1 MRALLCKT
9 LGGGPADMVVEEV
22 EEPEPHAGEIII
34 RVKAVG
40 LNFFDTLIIAGKY
53 QYRPAPPFS
62 PGAEVSGMVT
72 GIGNGVAGFAVGDRV
87 MAFTGWG
94 GAREQV
100 AVKATRVAAMPE
112 KTGFE
117 TAAAMPVTYGTSL
130 YALKDRASL
139 SAGETL
145 AVLGAAGGTGQ
156 AAVELGKLM
165 GARVI
170 AVASSDEKLE
180 FCKSVGADHVINSN
194 RDDVRE
200 RIKTLTHG
208 RGADVIYD
216 PVGGKLT
223 ESAFRAIGWGGRYLV
238 IGFASGD
245 IPRLPL
251 NLPLLK
257 GAAAVGV
264 FWGEHVEREPELYK
278 ANMQSLVRWLAE
290 GSIRP
295 RIDRSFPLEEAARA
309 FAAIAGREIKGKAVL
324 RVG

>member
-1 MRALLCKT
+1 
-9 LGGGPADMVVEEV
+9 MVVEEL
-22 EEPEPHAGEIII
+22 EEPEPQAGEIII
-34 RVKAVG
+34 RVKAIG
-40 LNFFDTLIIAGKY
+40 LNFFDTLIIVGKY

-62 PGAEVSGMVT
+62 PGAEVSGIVT
-72 GIGNGVAGFAVGDRV
+72 SVGDGVGDFAKDDRV

-94 GAREQV
+94 GARELV
-100 AVKATRVAAMPE
+100 AVNAARAVAMPE
-112 KTGFE
+112 NAGFE
-117 TAAAMPVTYGTSL
+117 TAAAMQVTYGTSF
-130 YALKDRASL
+130 YALKDRAAL
-139 SAGETL
+139 RAGETL

-180 FCKSVGADHVINSN
+180 FCKSLGADHVVNSTS
-194 RDDVRE
+194 DDVRE
-200 RIKTLTHG
+200 RIKALTQG

-216 PVGGKLT
+216 PVGGNLS

-238 IGFASGD
+238 IGFASGE
-245 IPRLPL
+245 IARLPL

-264 FWGEHVEREPELYK
+264 FWGEHLEREPEQYK
-278 ANMQSLVRWLAE
+278 DNMKRLVRWLAD

-295 RIDRSFPLEEAARA
+295 RIHRSFTLEEAPAA
-309 FAAIAGREIKGKAVL
+309 FAAIARREIKGKAVL
-324 RVG
+324 LVG

>member
-1 MRALLCKT
+1 
-9 LGGGPADMVVEEV
+9 MVVEEL
-22 EEPEPHAGEIII
+22 EEPEPQAGEIII
-34 RVKAVG
+34 RVRAIG
-40 LNFFDTLIIAGKY
+40 LNFFDTLIIVGKY

-62 PGAEVSGMVT
+62 PGAEVSGIVT
-72 GIGNGVAGFAVGDRV
+72 SVGDGVGDFAKGDRV

-94 GAREQV
+94 GARELV
-100 AVKATRVAAMPE
+100 AVNAARAVAMPE
-112 KTGFE
+112 NAGFE
-117 TAAAMPVTYGTSL
+117 TAAAMQVTYGTSF
-130 YALKDRASL
+130 YALKDRAAL
-139 SAGETL
+139 RAGETL

-180 FCKSVGADHVINSN
+180 FCKSLGADHVVNSTS
-194 RDDVRE
+194 DDVRE
-200 RIKTLTHG
+200 RIKALTQG

-216 PVGGKLT
+216 PVGGNLS

-238 IGFASGD
+238 IGFASGE
-245 IPRLPL
+245 IARLPL

-264 FWGEHVEREPELYK
+264 FWGEHLEREPEQYK
-278 ANMQSLVRWLAE
+278 DNMKRLVRWLAD

-295 RIDRSFPLEEAARA
+295 RIHRAFPLEEAAAA
-309 FAAIAGREIKGKAVL
+309 FAAIARREIKGKAVL
-324 RVG
+324 LVG

>member
-1 MRALLCKT
+1 
-9 LGGGPADMVVEEV
+9 MVVEDV
-22 EEPEPHAGEIII
+22 EEPEPQAGEIII

-40 LNFFDTLIIAGKY
+40 LNFFDTLIIVGKY

-62 PGAEVSGMVT
+62 PGAEVSGVVT
-72 GIGNGVAGFAVGDRV
+72 SVGDGVGDFAKGDRV

-94 GAREQV
+94 GARELV
-100 AVKATRVAAMPE
+100 AVNAARAVTMPE
-112 KTGFE
+112 NAGFD
-117 TAAAMPVTYGTSL
+117 TAAAMQVTYGTSF
-130 YALKDRASL
+130 YALKDRAAL
-139 SAGETL
+139 RAGETL

-180 FCKSVGADHVINSN
+180 FCKSLGADHVVNSTSE
-194 RDDVRE
+194 DVRD
-200 RIKTLTHG
+200 RIKALTKG

-216 PVGGKLT
+216 PVGGNLS

-238 IGFASGD
+238 IGFASGE
-245 IPRLPL
+245 IARLPL

-264 FWGEHVEREPELYK
+264 FWGEHLEREPEQHK
-278 ANMQSLVRWLAE
+278 DNMRRLVRWLAD

-295 RIDRSFPLEEAARA
+295 RIHRSFRLEEAAAA

-324 RVG
+324 LVG

>member
-9 LGGGPADMVVEEV
+9 LGGDPEDLVVEEV
-22 EEPEPHAGEIII
+22 QGVEPQAGEVVI

-53 QYRPAPPFS
+53 QYRPELPFS
-62 PGAEVSGMVT
+62 PGAEVSGIVT
-72 GIGNGVAGFAVGDRV
+72 RAGGSVAGFSEGDRV

-94 GAREQV
+94 GAREEV
-100 AVKATRVAAMPE
+100 AVQAARVVAMPE
-112 KTGFE
+112 NVGFE
-117 TAAAMPVTYGTSL
+117 ASAAMQVTYGTSL
-130 YALKDRASL
+130 HALKDRASL
-139 SAGETL
+139 RAGETL

-170 AVASSDEKLE
+170 AVASSDEKLD
-180 FCKSVGADHVINSN
+180 FCKSVGADAVINS
-194 RDDVRE
+194 RSEDVRE
-200 RIKTLTHG
+200 RIKTLTQQ

-216 PVGGKLT
+216 PVGGSLS

-264 FWGEHVEREPELYK
+264 FWGEHVEREPERYK
-278 ANMQSLVRWLAE
+278 MNMQSLVRWLSD

-295 RIDRSFPLEEAARA
+295 RIDRSFPLEEAASA

>member
-1 MRALLCKT
+1 MA
-9 LGGGPADMVVEEV
+9 VEEV
-22 EEPEPHAGEIII
+22 ERPEPQAGEIII

-53 QYRPAPPFS
+53 QYRPALPFS
-62 PGAEVSGMVT
+62 PGAEVSGTVT
-72 GIGNGVAGFAVGDRV
+72 RIGGSIAGFAEGDRV

-94 GAREQV
+94 GAREEV
-100 AVKATRVAAMPE
+100 TVKAERVVAMP
-112 KTGFE
+112 KNIGFE
-117 TAAAMPVTYGTSL
+117 TAAAVQVTYGTSL
-130 YALKDRASL
+130 HALKDRASI

-180 FCKSVGADHVINSN
+180 FCKSVGADEVVNSV
-194 RDDVRE
+194 REDVRE
-200 RIKTLTHG
+200 RIKILTQG
-208 RGADVIYD
+208 RGADVIFD
-216 PVGGKLT
+216 PVGGSLS
-223 ESAFRAIGWGGRYLV
+223 ENAFRAIGWGGRYLV
-238 IGFASGD
+238 IGFAAGD

-257 GAAAVGV
+257 GAAVVGV
-264 FWGEHVEREPELYK
+264 FWGEHVEREPELHK
-278 ANMQSLVRWLAE
+278 RNLGSLVGWLCD

-295 RIDRSFPLEEAARA
+295 RIDRSFPLEEAASA

-324 RVG
+324 RLD

>member
-22 EEPEPHAGEIII
+22 EEPEPQAGEIII
-34 RVKAVG
+34 RVMAVG
-40 LNFFDTLIIAGKY
+40 LNFFDTLIIVGKY

-62 PGAEVSGMVT
+62 PGAEVSGIVASVGR
-72 GIGNGVAGFAVGDRV
+72 GISGFAKGDRV

-94 GAREQV
+94 GARELV
-100 AVKATRVAAMPE
+100 AVKAARVVAMPANAE
-112 KTGFE
+112 FE
-117 TAAAMPVTYGTSL
+117 TAAAMQVTYGTSFH
-130 YALKDRASL
+130 ALKDRASL

-180 FCKSVGADHVINSN
+180 FCKSVGADHGINITTE
-194 RDDVRE
+194 DVRE
-200 RIKTLTHG
+200 RIKALTQG

-216 PVGGKLT
+216 PVGGNLS

-264 FWGEHVEREPELYK
+264 FWGEHLEREPEQHK
-278 ANMQSLVRWLAE
+278 ANMESLVRWLAD

-295 RIDRSFPLEEAARA
+295 RIDRSFPLDEAAVA
-309 FAAIAGREIKGKAVL
+309 FAAIARREIKGKAVL
-324 RVG
+324 WVG

>member
-1 MRALLCKT
+1 MA
-9 LGGGPADMVVEEV
+9 VEEV
-22 EEPEPHAGEIII
+22 EAPEPQAGEIII

-62 PGAEVSGMVT
+62 PGAEVSGIVT
-72 GIGNGVAGFAVGDRV
+72 RVGGGIAGFAKGDRV

-94 GAREQV
+94 GARELV
-100 AVKATRVAAMPE
+100 AVKAARVVAMPE
-112 KTGFE
+112 NAGFE
-117 TAAAMPVTYGTSL
+117 TAAAMQVTYGTSFH
-130 YALKDRASL
+130 ALKDRAAL

-180 FCKSVGADHVINSN
+180 FCKSLGADQLVNSTS
-194 RDDVRE
+194 DDVRE
-200 RIKTLTHG
+200 RIKALTQG

-216 PVGGKLT
+216 PVGGNLS

-238 IGFASGD
+238 IGFASGE

-264 FWGEHVEREPELYK
+264 FWGEHVEREPEQHK
-278 ANMQSLVRWLAE
+278 DNMKRLVGWLAD

-295 RIDRSFPLEEAARA
+295 RIDRTFPLEEAAAA
-309 FAAIAGREIKGKAVL
+309 FAAIARREIMGKAVL

>member
-9 LGGGPADMVVEEV
+9 LGGGPADMVVEDV
-22 EEPEPHAGEIII
+22 VEPEPQAGEIII
-34 RVKAVG
+34 QVKAVG

-62 PGAEVSGMVT
+62 PGAEVSGIVSRV
-72 GIGNGVAGFAVGDRV
+72 GRGSAGFAEGDRV

-100 AVKATRVAAMPE
+100 AVKAARAAAMPE
-112 KTGFE
+112 NVGFD
-117 TAAAMPVTYGTSL
+117 TAAAMQVTYGTSFH
-130 YALKDRASL
+130 ALKDRASL
-139 SAGETL
+139 RPGETL

-165 GARVI
+165 GAGVI
-170 AVASSDEKLE
+170 AIASSDEKLE
-180 FCKSVGADHVINSN
+180 FCKSVGADHVVNSSSEN
-194 RDDVRE
+194 VRE
-200 RIKTLTHG
+200 RIKMLTLG

-216 PVGGKLT
+216 PVGGTLS

-264 FWGEHVEREPELYK
+264 FWGEHVEREPEQHK
-278 ANMQSLVRWLAE
+278 ANMESLVRWLAD

-295 RIDRSFPLEEAARA
+295 RIDRIFPLEEAADA
-309 FAAIAGREIKGKAVL
+309 FAAIARREIKGKAVL
-324 RVG
+324 RIG